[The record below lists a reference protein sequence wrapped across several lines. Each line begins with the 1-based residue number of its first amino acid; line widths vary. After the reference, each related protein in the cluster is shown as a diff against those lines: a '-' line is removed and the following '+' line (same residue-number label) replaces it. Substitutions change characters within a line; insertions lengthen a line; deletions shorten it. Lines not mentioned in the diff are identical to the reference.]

1 MTKIPFDNGKIDFI
15 EARHPGDHNE
25 QFITSS
31 EQRLVSIQFT
41 PEGLSAFDDGEL
53 TVRNILEPHALAK
66 EIEVTTVKKIVPID
80 SDMKSGRTHKVI
92 KYTNFA
98 FVIDKD
104 DTQALLATLESK
116 RVITEPEQHQ
126 AFRLLLKDSIRQSPQ
141 TAYKHASSHALSVQ

>member
-104 DTQALLATLESK
+104 ASLA
-116 RVITEPEQHQ
+116 R
-126 AFRLLLKDSIRQSPQ
+126 
-141 TAYKHASSHALSVQ
+141 HAGIEKSDY